1 MPAGDF
7 PITVVIERVVPPVTT
22 ITADSSPIVDTVDLG
37 AAGETG
43 DVTAVTYTPNAAKS
57 GAASPDTRT
66 LTLYNR
72 TLGGAGGTGTTKVA
86 ELALVSGVDLAAG
99 VAKTITLQAAA
110 NLVVTHGDRLQW
122 ESTHILSGMTD
133 PGGLLRITMVR
144 D

>member
-7 PITVVIERVVPPVTT
+7 PLQITIERIVPPVTT
-22 ITADSSPIVDTVDLG
+22 ITGDSSPIVDVVDLG
-37 AAGETG
+37 ADGETG
-43 DVTAVTYTPNAAKS
+43 DVTAVEYVPNAAKS

-72 TLGGAGGTGTTKVA
+72 TLGDAGGTGTTKVA
-86 ELALVSGVDLAAG
+86 ELALVSGVNLAAG
-99 VAKTITLQAAA
+99 VAKTITLQTAA

-133 PGGLLRITMVR
+133 PGGLLRIKITR